1 MSEIPH
7 AEFAARLEGLRALI
21 RAAGLDAYVVSDKES
36 VYYLTGATYEPL
48 ERPFFI
54 VIDGGDRA
62 DMIVPL
68 LEQRHLAKAPPWFAI
83 QVYRE
88 FPAPAGEGWAER
100 LASALDSS
108 AVIGVEPSLPHAQ
121 ARAIKDGHVAVHAFV
136 EHLRLVKSPLEVSLL
151 RRSAGFAVKATQT
164 LLNASGYGRSI
175 AEGVLAKRGVM
186 QEVIASLPVWEVM
199 TTDITMATWA
209 APRSADPHSIPAMT
223 DMIGDGPHVV
233 LVLSRING
241 YATECERT
249 FFASAPSADDR
260 ALFGL
265 MMEARAIGL
274 SLVRPGVRGAEI
286 DAAVNGYLKGRG
298 HGDHLL
304 HRTGH
309 GFGLGGHEGPWIAEG
324 GDDVLAANMV
334 ISIEPGIYLPGYGG
348 YRHSDTILVT
358 ADGYEVLTP
367 LATDLDSL
375 TLAGTA

>member
-1 MSEIPH
+1 MK
-7 AEFAARLEGLRALI
+7 
-21 RAAGLDAYVVSDKES
+21 AGPNVW
-36 VYYLTGATYEPL
+36 P
-48 ERPFFI
+48 RP
-54 VIDGGDRA
+54 
-62 DMIVPL
+62 
-68 LEQRHLAKAPPWFAI
+68 
-83 QVYRE
+83 
-88 FPAPAGEGWAER
+88 
-100 LASALDSS
+100 LDSS
-108 AVIGVEPSLPHAQ
+108 AVIGVEPSLLHAQ

-136 EHLRLVKSPLEVSLL
+136 EHLRLVKSLLEVSLL
-151 RRSAGFAVKATQT
+151 HRSAGFAVKATQT

-175 AEGVLAKRGVM
+175 AEGFLAKRGVM

-223 DMIGDGPHVV
+223 DMIGDGPHVA

-249 FFASAPSADDR
+249 FFASAPSAHDR
-260 ALFGL
+260 APFGL

-286 DAAVNGYLKGRG
+286 DAAVNDYLKGRG
-298 HGDHLL
+298 YGGHLL

-309 GFGLGGHEGPWIAEG
+309 GFGLGGHEGPWIAEDS
-324 GDDVLAANMV
+324 DDVLAANMV
-334 ISIEPGIYLPGYGG
+334 ISIEPGIYLPGYSG

-367 LATDLDSL
+367 VASDLDAL
-375 TLAGTA
+375 TMAGTA